1 MGDDRYDRTELR
13 ARAIE
18 LRRAGKSRREIKEL
32 LPITSNWMLN
42 EALRGEPPVLGLRAN
57 AKDGKRARAREL
69 RFAGKQYKEIAAE
82 VHVSMSTLSLWLR
95 DLPRPPGRSPVGDAA
110 ARERRAAGIRKSWQ
124 KRQEE
129 IEISRRGTR
138 EAAAAQI
145 GELADRDLLLAGAV
159 AYWCEGTK
167 SKPWNRSERVV
178 FVNSDEGLIQLFL
191 RFLDVADVAPR
202 DITYRLSIHESAD
215 VPAAIDYWAKVVDAP
230 ADRFLKSTL
239 KRHNPKT
246 IRKNVND
253 GYHGCL
259 IVTVNKSAWL
269 YRKIEGWTHAAL
281 RMPDTGH

>member
-1 MGDDRYDRTELR
+1 MSDHANDKDELQAR
-13 ARAIE
+13 ARE

-57 AKDGKRARAREL
+57 ARDDKRARAREVRL
-69 RFAGKQYKEIAAE
+69 EGKHYKEIAAE
-82 VHVSMSTLSLWLR
+82 LHVAMSTLSSWLR
-95 DLPRPPGRSPVGDAA
+95 DLPKPPRGPAVVSAEVRA
-110 ARERRAAGIRKSWQ
+110 RRAAGIRRSWR

-129 IEISRRGTR
+129 IEAGRRETR

-178 FVNSDEGLIQLFL
+178 FINSDEGLIRLFL
-191 RFLDVADVAPR
+191 RFLDVAGVSPR
-202 DITYRLSIHESAD
+202 DVTYRLSIHESAD
-215 VPAAIDYWAKVVDAP
+215 VPAAIDHWAEVVSVP
-230 ADRFLKSTL
+230 GNRFLKSTL

-246 IRKNVND
+246 VRRNLND

-259 IVTVNKSAWL
+259 IVAVNKSAWL
-269 YRKIEGWTHAAL
+269 YRRIEGWAHGAL
-281 RMPDTGH
+281 CVPSAGH